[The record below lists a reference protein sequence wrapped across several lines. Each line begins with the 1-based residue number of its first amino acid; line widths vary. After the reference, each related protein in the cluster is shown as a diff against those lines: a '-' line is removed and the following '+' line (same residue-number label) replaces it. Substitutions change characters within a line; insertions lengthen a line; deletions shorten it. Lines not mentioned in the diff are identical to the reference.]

1 VYAEL
6 AKEGVPLPFG
16 NRFWASNWPTGK
28 SPLPGLIIHLIPS
41 VSLSALLRWLHQF
54 EEICLSQ
61 VIIIIA
67 PPPAVVYPFIL
78 DVEGYPQQ
86 IINFFIVVV
95 RTQFQLLLLFSIPTA
110 VTAGPILVAIQ
121 ETQCHPTIQGQ
132 VCRITPFSCPRL
144 TTLFNLQ
151 SGGQLRSSSWR
162 RPYSVSSA
170 TSRPHNLPDLIFSLN
185 HSIGC
190 AIPPPCQSRR

>member
-41 VSLSALLRWLHQF
+41 VSFSALLRWLHQF
-54 EEICLSQ
+54 EQICLSQ

-86 IINFFIVVV
+86 IINFFIVIV
-95 RTQFQLLLLFSIPTA
+95 RTQSSYSYSFIFRLPLPQGLFWLRYKKPN
-110 VTAGPILVAIQ
+110 AI
-121 ETQCHPTIQGQ
+121 
-132 VCRITPFSCPRL
+132 RPFK
-144 TTLFNLQ
+144 
-151 SGGQLRSSSWR
+151 GK
-162 RPYSVSSA
+162 SA
-170 TSRPHNLPDLIFSLN
+170 ASPLSRVP
-185 HSIGC
+185 G
-190 AIPPPCQSRR
+190 